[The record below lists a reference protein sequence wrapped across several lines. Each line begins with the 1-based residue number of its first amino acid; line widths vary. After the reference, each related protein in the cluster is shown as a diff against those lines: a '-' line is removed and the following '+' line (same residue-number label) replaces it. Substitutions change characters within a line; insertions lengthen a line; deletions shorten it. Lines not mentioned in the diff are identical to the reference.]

1 MVGISGLSVVV
12 IPCHLRAVVL
22 SVCQCEFVTPPRA
35 ASHSLDQ
42 CRGFLLH
49 CISAADILL
58 LKNILNLSL
67 VLVFQ
72 QIEFSSAHTM
82 STSWRDFFCRA
93 LAQQFSKS
101 VDAAVVP
108 QSSCQNH
115 FPPRLSIDTH
125 RASHQC
131 ESQLIINA
139 KVILSNQDAFIHG
152 ILLPH
157 SNKIVETSTSS
168 CRMHER
174 RHLDAK
180 RLDLIIAFFR
190 SFSQRLECFLA
201 SSRAKVIRG
210 FTDTD
215 VRRGQVCP
223 AGDTAG
229 SQGCWTRC
237 RMTCLLM
244 QTFSNPNLM
253 IFTRHSGFP
262 S

>member
-1 MVGISGLSVVV
+1 
-12 IPCHLRAVVL
+12 
-22 SVCQCEFVTPPRA
+22 
-35 ASHSLDQ
+35 
-42 CRGFLLH
+42 
-49 CISAADILL
+49 
-58 LKNILNLSL
+58 
-67 VLVFQ
+67 
-72 QIEFSSAHTM
+72 M
-82 STSWRDFFCRA
+82 STSWQNFAPLSSPTSFVAPA

-101 VDAAVVP
+101 VDAAVP

-115 FPPRLSIDTH
+115 LPPRLSIDTH
-125 RASHQC
+125 RASHQW

-253 IFTRHSGFP
+253 ILIFTRLKAHMYFP
-262 S
+262 FFFFLDFLAVAQAV